1 MRTYGGVYSN
11 RMVTFVKHNLS
22 SEKTEVQVPGRG
34 GQRIAAIDITRHR
47 LPLDPPFR
55 AAWDSRPRDGFDVS
69 IVRVATAD
77 GLVGIGAGPAM
88 PGIEDYLE
96 LFTGQDPLDLERHGA
111 VLANIDFHAGRPWP
125 LDIAL
130 WDLAGKIRGEPVWRM
145 LGGASGRVRVYA
157 STGVLR
163 DPRAM
168 AAKARKLVE
177 QGFPAIKVRFGRQDW
192 RHDIAAVEAVCAAI
206 GERASILV
214 DCNQG
219 WRMPW
224 DTEPPWSYHQALVA
238 ARALEGLGVY
248 WMEEPVHR
256 GDYRGM
262 AALRNAVSI
271 RIAGGEMTRESH
283 ALRRLVERRCVDVLQ
298 PDATLT
304 GGITGLRDIA
314 ALAEQHDVAFSPH
327 TWGNGIGLLANAHLM
342 AGCNGGPW
350 LEYPCDPPEW
360 TPERRDFMLAEP
372 LRLDKD
378 GTLKLS
384 DAPGL
389 GIVLDEEKLKKYQVG

>member
-1 MRTYGGVYSN
+1 MAAFEENTIVREFARVERPAPSAH
-11 RMVTFVKHNLS
+11 RIERIDLS
-22 SEKTEVQVPGRG
+22 
-34 GQRIAAIDITRHR
+34 RHS
-47 LPLDPPFR
+47 LPLEPAFR
-55 AAWDSRPRDGFDVS
+55 AAWDSRPRDGFEVS
-69 IVRVATAD
+69 IVRIATSD

-96 LFTGQDPLDLERHGA
+96 LFTGQDPLDLERHNA

-145 LGGASGRVRVYA
+145 LGGASGRVRAYA

-163 DPRAM
+163 DARAM
-168 AAKARKLVE
+168 AAKANKLTE
-177 QGFPAIKVRFGRQDW
+177 QGFPAIKIRFGRQDW
-192 RHDIAAVEAVCAAI
+192 RQDIAAVEAVCAAI
-206 GERASILV
+206 GERAKILV

-224 DTEPPWSYHQALVA
+224 DTEPPWSYHQALVV
-238 ARALEGLGVY
+238 ARELEGLGVY
-248 WMEEPVHR
+248 WMEESVHR

-262 AALRNAVSI
+262 AALKNAVSI

-304 GGITGLRDIA
+304 CGITGLRDIA
-314 ALAEQHDVAFSPH
+314 ALAEQHEVAFTPH
-327 TWGNGIGLLANAHLM
+327 TWGSGIGLLANAHLM

-350 LEYPCDPPEW
+350 LEYPLDPPEW

-372 LRLDKD
+372 LRLEKD

-389 GIVLDEEKLKKYQVG
+389 GIVLDEEKLEKYRVG